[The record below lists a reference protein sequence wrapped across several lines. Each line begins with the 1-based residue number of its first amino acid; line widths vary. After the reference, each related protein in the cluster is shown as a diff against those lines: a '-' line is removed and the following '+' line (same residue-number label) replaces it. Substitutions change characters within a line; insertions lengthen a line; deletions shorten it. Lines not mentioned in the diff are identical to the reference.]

1 MKRDV
6 RARLEPIFN
15 HKWFYP
21 AVLSAAIVLY
31 LALAVGSALTYRP
44 EIDEGYFASPAV
56 NLLTTG
62 SMGTPVVEV
71 AGTGLKNINERTY
84 WVMPLH
90 ILAQAGWYK
99 IFGFS
104 LLSMRTLSAAFGL
117 LALAALFLIVKAIS
131 KDRATA
137 VLATVLLAVDYMFVV
152 AASLGRMDLMSA
164 AFGFA
169 GLAAFLSLRERDLRW
184 AILAGETFVVLSGM
198 THPNGII
205 HFVGLQF
212 AILYF
217 DRKRIG
223 LRHVGFAALPYL
235 VGALIWGAYVLKDP
249 SAFHE
254 QFIVNITMNN
264 RMGGL
269 HAPWVALGREF
280 VWRYG
285 RAFGLGPHS
294 VGHSGPIYLKSIVL
308 AAYAVALL
316 GSLVTREIR
325 RHKGYRALLILIGI
339 YFVLLTILDGQKETP
354 YLMHII
360 PLYVA
365 MLAVWTRWCWT
376 RRPSLRPL
384 IIAALALVASI
395 QVGGM
400 LFRIKQDTY
409 HKLYAPAISFLKQRV
424 GPTTTINGSPSLGFE
439 LGFTDNLRTDG
450 RLGFVSGKRPD
461 LLVITDENESSFEE
475 YRTMNPP
482 LYEHIERTLTVDYK
496 EVYANPAFRVYT
508 RR

>member
-1 MKRDV
+1 M
-6 RARLEPIFN
+6 RARLEPVFN
-15 HKWFYP
+15 HKRFYP
-21 AVLSAAIVLY
+21 VAISAAIILY
-31 LALAVGSALTYRP
+31 LALATGSALTYRP

-90 ILAQAGWYK
+90 ILAQAAWYK
-99 IFGFS
+99 VFGFS

-117 LALAALFLIVKAIS
+117 LALAALFLIVKAVS
-131 KDRATA
+131 RDRTTA
-137 VLATVLLAVDYMFVV
+137 LLAMVLLAVDYMFVV
-152 AASLGRMDLMSA
+152 ASSLGRMDLMSA
-164 AFGFA
+164 ALGFA

-184 AILAGETFVVLSGM
+184 AILAGESFVVLSGM

-205 HFVGLQF
+205 HFVGMQF
-212 AILYF
+212 VILYF

-223 LRHVGFAALPYL
+223 LRQVGFAALPFL

-249 SAFHE
+249 SAFYE
-254 QFIVNITMNN
+254 QFVVNITMNN

-269 HAPWVALGREF
+269 HSPWAALGREF

-308 AAYAVALL
+308 VAYAMALL
-316 GSLVTREIR
+316 GGLLTRELR
-325 RHKGYRALLILIGI
+325 RHRGYRALLILIAI
-339 YFVLLTILDGQKETP
+339 YFVLLTVLDGQKETP

-376 RRPSLRPL
+376 RRLVPAPL
-384 IIAALALVASI
+384 IAAALLLVVAV
-395 QVGGM
+395 QAGGM

-409 HKLYAPAISFLKQRV
+409 HKLYAPAISFLKEHT
-424 GPTTTINGSPSLGFE
+424 GPATTINGSPSLGFE

-450 RLGFVSGKRPD
+450 RLGYISGKRPD
-461 LLVITDENESSFEE
+461 LIVITDENESSFEE

-482 LYEHIERTLTVDYK
+482 LYEHIERTLTQDYRQ
-496 EVYANPAFRVYT
+496 VYENPAFRVYA